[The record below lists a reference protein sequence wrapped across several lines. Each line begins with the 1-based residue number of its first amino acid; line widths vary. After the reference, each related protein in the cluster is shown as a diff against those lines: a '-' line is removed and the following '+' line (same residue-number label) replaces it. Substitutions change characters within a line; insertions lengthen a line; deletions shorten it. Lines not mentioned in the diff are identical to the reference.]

1 MTLLDVLHDN
11 IAIKDLRVGYYG
23 QSEQEVKAKVASD
36 FSIIL
41 LEDEGIYVFRD
52 LLKLPIKQIKDNCIY
67 IYTNGDANAEKK
79 ISYFWDLY
87 TKLGAFRWDG
97 DYRNSKGYPSFT
109 PYDVKLHSRYF
120 TNTAEIIAKK
130 IL

>member
-1 MTLLDVLHDN
+1 MTFLDVLHEN
-11 IAIKDLRVGYYG
+11 IVIKDLRVGYYR
-23 QSEQEVKAKVASD
+23 QSEQEMKAKVASD

-41 LEDEGIYVFRD
+41 LEDEGIAEFRD
-52 LLKLPIKQIKDNCIY
+52 LFKLPIKQIKDNCVY
-67 IYTNGDANAEKK
+67 IFTDGDVNAANK

-87 TKLGAFRWDG
+87 TKLGAFSWEG
-97 DYRNSKGYPSFT
+97 DYRESKGYPSFDS
-109 PYDVKLHSRYF
+109 YDVKLHSRYF